1 MGKFCSNCGAELKP
15 GALFCHNC
23 GTATKSEASL
33 TGLVCAVFAAVLL
46 TGCVGAGSPNMP
58 YELDTPAPHDHEG
71 RFVSEHGSMTFNGD
85 GTSITIDFD
94 EALAD
99 LTDLPSGEQ
108 EGEYVFLSG
117 DLPPV
122 GSMDVRYD
130 VAHEM
135 RISVGDVSSV
145 IRVGVASDDGN
156 TATVGTGMVTPE
168 RIPLLFDI
176 DGKNVTYM
184 FEKE

>member
-1 MGKFCSNCGAELKP
+1 
-15 GALFCHNC
+15 
-23 GTATKSEASL
+23 
-33 TGLVCAVFAAVLL
+33 
-46 TGCVGAGSPNMP
+46 
-58 YELDTPAPHDHEG
+58 
-71 RFVSEHGSMTFNGD
+71 MTFNGD
-85 GTSITIDFD
+85 GTSVTIDFD
-94 EALAD
+94 EELAD

-122 GSMDVRYD
+122 GSVDFRYD

-135 RISVGDVSSV
+135 RISAGDVSSV
-145 IRVGVASDDGN
+145 VRVGIASDDGN
-156 TATVGTGMVTPE
+156 TATVGTGMVTTE

-176 DGKNVTYM
+176 DGKSVTYM